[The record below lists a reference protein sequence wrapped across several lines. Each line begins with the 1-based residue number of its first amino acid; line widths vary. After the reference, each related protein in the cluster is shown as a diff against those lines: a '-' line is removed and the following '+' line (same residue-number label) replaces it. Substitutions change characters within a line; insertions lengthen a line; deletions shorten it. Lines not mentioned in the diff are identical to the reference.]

1 MLHGI
6 LASLWIQEQKRSSQ
20 ISHLFV
26 LVLCFYY
33 TSYLCVR
40 QEKQGKPASEAF
52 AFIVLFAQ
60 RRPASQA
67 ALFCSVPV
75 NGRRIVF
82 LSYIPKRIVTN
93 SKGRYFSGAVISA
106 VSFPKHRLY
115 RGCNKLGLPLYGAEA
130 GSRREKR
137 AFPFFQ
143 VQASSAPAEGGFS
156 LQHQNR
162 LERGSIRHKGSPAF

>member
-6 LASLWIQEQKRSSQ
+6 LASLWIQEQKRFFRHRFPTSLFWFYAFIIPR
-20 ISHLFV
+20 ISASDKKNRESL
-26 LVLCFYY
+26 
-33 TSYLCVR
+33 
-40 QEKQGKPASEAF
+40 ASEAF

-130 GSRREKR
+130 GFPQGKTRFPLFSGSGFLRSSRRR
-137 AFPFFQ
+137 LLPP
-143 VQASSAPAEGGFS
+143 ASKPPGTRK
-156 LQHQNR
+156 H
-162 LERGSIRHKGSPAF
+162 PP